1 MATTTHLGL
10 TKPLGTDKV
19 SVATLNANWDAVD
32 EAVFARILGAAKTVT
47 LTVAGWSATAKTNT
61 VTVTGL
67 GASDTVVVSPA
78 PASWA
83 DYASAGVRCTAQ
95 AAGSLTFTCNAIPT
109 AALTVQVLILKGVT
123 G

>member
-19 SVATLNANWDAVD
+19 SVETLNGNWDKVD
-32 EAVFARILGAAKTVT
+32 AAVFACVQAATATVT
-47 LTVAGWSATAKTNT
+47 LAVAGWSDKAQSA
-61 VTVTGL
+61 TVTGL
-67 GASDTVVVSPA
+67 GASDTVVASPA

-83 DYASAGVRCTAQ
+83 DYTSAGVRCTAQ
-95 AAGSLTFTCNAIPT
+95 AAGSLTFTCNTVPT